1 LILYLFLEDFLAA
14 GFLDALED
22 FEDFLVA
29 ILFITAFI
37 LASINF

>member
-14 GFLDALED
+14 GFLDALD
-22 FEDFLVA
+22 DFLVA
-29 ILFITAFI
+29 ILFVTAFI